1 MFEPTFT
8 ITREEER
15 RDFGRYAIEPL
26 EAGYGHTVGNALRRV
41 LLTSLLGAAVTQV
54 KISGVRH
61 QFTTIAGLKEDV
73 VELILNIKQLRV
85 KYKGE
90 KPVKLTLSATGPGQ
104 VKAAKIKTPAGVEI
118 VNRDLVLGALA
129 DKKSKLS
136 VELTVET
143 GLGYSLA
150 EERKTGTIGLIPVD
164 ATFTPV
170 THVNYRVEATRVGRR
185 ANLDKL
191 IMEITTDGT
200 ISPKDAMVA
209 AAQILVDHF
218 QQVVKPKK
226 ARPVKVEKE
235 KIAPAVAKL
244 TVEELGLP
252 TRIAN
257 SLRGAG
263 LGTVADITQ
272 TAKSDLVKVKNLGE
286 KSVKIIEAALVDKGV
301 KLKE

>member
-1 MFEPTFT
+1 MTEPAFS
-8 ITREEER
+8 ITKEAEKT
-15 RDFGRYAIEPL
+15 DFGRYVIEPL
-26 EAGYGHTVGNALRRV
+26 EAGYGHTLGNALRRV
-41 LLTSLLGAAVTQV
+41 LLTSLPGAAVTQV

-61 QFTTIAGLKEDV
+61 QFTTITGLKEDA
-73 VELILNIKQLRV
+73 VELILNIKQLRI

-90 KPVKLTLSATGPGQ
+90 KPVKLTLGATGPGK
-104 VKAAKIKTPAGVEI
+104 VTAAKIKTPAGVEI
-118 VNRDLVLGALA
+118 VNRGLVLGSLA

-136 VELTVET
+136 AELTVEA

-150 EERKTGTIGLIPVD
+150 EERKTSTIGLIPVD

-170 THVNYRVEATRVGRR
+170 IHVNYRVEATRVGRR
-185 ANLDKL
+185 ANLDRL

-200 ISPKDAMVA
+200 IAPKEALVS
-209 AAQILVDHF
+209 AAQILADHF

-226 ARPVKVEKE
+226 AKLVKVAKE
-235 KIAPAVAKL
+235 VVAPAVARL

-263 LGTVADITQ
+263 LGTVV
-272 TAKSDLVKVKNLGE
+272 DLTGASKVDLEKVKNLGE
-286 KSVKIIEAALVDKGV
+286 KSVKIIEAALIDKGV